1 MKFISSFAVRH
12 CRFIILF
19 FIVFTVLFLYPLKD
33 IKTDPDVQ
41 NMLPPDMESFR
52 TLKETELL
60 FGGMEMA
67 LVIIEAD
74 DVLKR
79 DVRKQIRD
87 ISENIKNIE
96 SVDQVNAMPEAEHDP
111 FSEKTDEELKES
123 LRVRIKHN
131 PMVYGSL
138 VSKNFNYASIVIHLS
153 NTGNELAISSEIKN
167 AAESV
172 EGPGKLHF
180 GGMPFLR
187 ERISKDIPEDMSFFI
202 FAGLLVMLIFL
213 YIFFRQW
220 RGVFLP
226 LSVVLMSIIFSMG
239 LVPLL
244 GWKMMTVTAILPVM
258 LIAVANNYGVHLVS
272 RYQQE
277 NTLAPNSGSPELVKR
292 TVAGLGWPVIAT
304 GLTTVAGFLCL
315 NMHMIVPASQM
326 GILAGAGIMFALV
339 ASLFFI
345 PAVLSLLSPDK
356 PVIVKNT
363 AKKYILEKY
372 LYRIGWV
379 ISRYPKRVLSL
390 SFVMVILSAF
400 GIFFINVESN
410 LVKYYPDDHPIV
422 ETSDIIDAQLGGA
435 QTISITVDGDVRS
448 PEILRE
454 IDTFEKE
461 ISEMEHIGNTNSVAG
476 LVKLMTRGVKN
487 EDEEG
492 YNEIPESEEVVQWYF
507 DRYKERVSEKQLK
520 TLITPDYSHARIIAQ
535 INSPS
540 SRTIQ
545 KVVKRVKILSEKY
558 PHMKTVTGSG
568 EVFSNLISEVVSGQ
582 LLSLFMSVFVVA
594 LLMVLFFRSFTAGLF
609 GFIPLF
615 ISLVLLFGIMGY
627 TNVNLDIA
635 TAMLSSVI
643 IGVGA
648 DYTIHFLWHYRDL
661 IRKGFSEK
669 RAVRHTVRT
678 AGRGIVFNG
687 ASVMIGFS
695 VLMFSSFLPIK
706 FFGFLIILSIGSCM
720 IAALALLP
728 AVCAIYRPKFLYK

>member
-1 MKFISSFAVRH
+1 MKFISNFAVRQ
-12 CRFIILF
+12 RRLIILF
-19 FIVFTVLFLYPLKD
+19 FIVFTAVFLYFLKD

-41 NMLPPDMESFR
+41 NMLPPSMDSFR
-52 TLKETELL
+52 TLKETEQL

-67 LVIIEAD
+67 LVIVESEDI
-74 DVLKR
+74 LKK

-87 ISENIKNIE
+87 IAQNIKAIE
-96 SVDQVNAMPEAEHDP
+96 SVDQVNTIPEVEHDP
-111 FSEKTDEELKES
+111 FSEKTDEELMES
-123 LRVRIKHN
+123 LRIRIKHN

-138 VSKNFNYASIVIHLS
+138 VSKDFNYAAIVIHLS
-153 NTGNELAISSEIKN
+153 NTGEELAVSSKIREG
-167 AAESV
+167 AESV

-187 ERISKDIPEDMSFFI
+187 ERISKDIPEDISFFI

-277 NTLAPNSGSPELVKR
+277 NMLTPKSGSSELVKR

-326 GILAGAGIMFALV
+326 GILAGAGIIFALV

-345 PAVLSLLSPDK
+345 PAVLSLLSSNK
-356 PVIVKNT
+356 PVLVKNT
-363 AKKYILEKY
+363 ARKYILEKY
-372 LYRIGWV
+372 LYRTGWL

-390 SFVMVILSAF
+390 FLVIVVLSAF

-422 ETSDIIDAQLGGA
+422 ETSDIIDAELGGA
-435 QTISITVDGDVRS
+435 QTISVTVEGNVRS
-448 PEILRE
+448 PDVLRE
-454 IDTFEKE
+454 IEAFEKE
-461 ISEMEHIGNTNSVAG
+461 IGRMEYIGNTSSVSS
-476 LVKLMTRGVKN
+476 LIKLMTRGVKN
-487 EDEEG
+487 EGEEG
-492 YNEIPESEEVVQWYF
+492 YNEIPASGDVIQWYF

-540 SRTIQ
+540 SKIIR
-545 KVVKRVKILSEKY
+545 KVVEDVRSVSEKY
-558 PHMKTVTGSG
+558 PHTKTVTGSG
-568 EVFSNLISEVVSGQ
+568 AVFSNLISEVVSGQ
-582 LLSLFMSVFVVA
+582 FLSLFMSVFVVA
-594 LLMVLFFRSFTAGLF
+594 LLMVLFFRSFTAGVL

-627 TNVNLDIA
+627 ADVNLDIA
-635 TAMLSSVI
+635 TAMLSSVV

-669 RAVRHTVRT
+669 RAVRHTIRT
-678 AGRGIVFNG
+678 AGRGIIFNG

-720 IAALALLP
+720 TAALVLLP
-728 AVCAIYRPKFLYK
+728 AVCSIYRPKFLYT